1 MTEISFSRGSSLQR
15 LRLCGHATG
24 SERVCAAVSGI
35 VYSLLGYL
43 ANTGEESQSTAESG
57 YTAIQAGRSAALDA
71 AFDTAAIG
79 LAQIAE
85 AEPDYV
91 RFTVR
96 TYREKRPG

>member
-1 MTEISFSRGSSLQR
+1 MTKISFSRGSTCQR

-43 ANTGEESQSTAESG
+43 ANQEEESQSTMESG
-57 YTAIQAGRSAALDA
+57 YAAIQAGRSPALDA
-71 AFDTAAIG
+71 AFDTAVIG
-79 LAQIAE
+79 LAQIAK

-91 RFTVR
+91 HVTIRAFGG
-96 TYREKRPG
+96 KRPG